1 MFEGLWTVHFKSNLQ
16 MFGSGVLI
24 LGHDKSLLG
33 GDAGY
38 YYTGRYEITDS
49 NSKIKGEL
57 DVIRYEPGHI
67 SVFGN
72 LGSFH
77 LSFDGQ
83 VSEDKFTAV
92 GSIPNLSGLQLN
104 VEGEKNV

>member
-1 MFEGLWTVHFKSNLQ
+1 MLEGLWTVHFNSNLQ
-16 MFGSGVLI
+16 LFGSGVLI

-38 YYTGRYEITDS
+38 YYTGRYEITGS
-49 NSKIKGEL
+49 EIKGEL
-57 DVIRYEPGHI
+57 DVIRYEPSHI

-72 LGSFH
+72 LGNFH
-77 LSFDGQ
+77 LNFNGQ

-92 GSIPNLSGLQLN
+92 GLIPNLPGLQLN
-104 VEGEKNV
+104 VEGEKKV